1 MNTPAAD
8 PDAEQNRTGAQQE
21 SAAGQEASAPTSV
34 KRGGLSVAVLI
45 LVSLVWYLLAD
56 RFTPYTDQ
64 ARVQGYVVGVAPQVS
79 GIVREV
85 WVKNNQPVAEGDRL
99 FQIDPLQY
107 EIALAKAQSD
117 LENTQR
123 QVEAGDAAVAAAR
136 ANLRSALAN
145 LEKAEKDTARLERL
159 REEDPGTISTRRLEV
174 SRANLDQARSG
185 VAAAE
190 SGIQQAIEQKG
201 GDGENNSLLKIARTS
216 VEKAQLDLQRT
227 TVVASSRGVITD
239 LRADV
244 GVYAGAGGPLMT
256 LVAVNDVWVRAE
268 FTENNLGRIKIGTP
282 VDILF
287 DVAPGKIYPG
297 KISSIGLGISASQPP
312 PPGTLPS
319 ISNSR
324 DWLRQS
330 QRFPVDVSFE
340 LSRDDPLMQQLRIG
354 AQASVV
360 AYGDGAGPLA
370 WLGKVY
376 IRIMSWLSYAY

>member
-8 PDAEQNRTGAQQE
+8 PDAEENRTGAQQE
-21 SAAGQEASAPTSV
+21 SAAGQEAGAPTSV

-287 DVAPGKIYPG
+287 DVAPGRIYPG

-319 ISNSR
+319 INNSR

>member
-1 MNTPAAD
+1 MNKPDEVLATVEAENALEQDGQPSQDTAA
-8 PDAEQNRTGAQQE
+8 PKT
-21 SAAGQEASAPTSV
+21 V
-34 KRGGLSVAVLI
+34 KRGGLFVAGLI
-45 LVSLVWYLLAD
+45 MFSLLWYLLAD

-79 GIVREV
+79 GIVRAV

-136 ANLRSALAN
+136 ANLRSAQAN
-145 LEKAEKDTARLERL
+145 LEKAQKDTARLERL
-159 REEDPGTISTRRLEV
+159 RKEDPGTISTRRLEV
-174 SRANLDQARSG
+174 SRANLDQAKSG

-201 GDGENNSLLKIARTS
+201 GDGSSNSLLKIARTS
-216 VEKAQLDLQRT
+216 VEKAELDLQRT
-227 TVVASSRGVITD
+227 TVTASSRGVITD

-244 GVYAGAGGPLMT
+244 GVYAGAGGPVMT

-268 FTENNLGRIKIGTP
+268 FTENNLGRISVGTP
-282 VDILF
+282 VDIVF
-287 DVAPGKIYPG
+287 DVAPGKVYPG

-319 ISNSR
+319 ISNNR

-330 QRFPVDVSFE
+330 QRFPVNVSFE
-340 LSRDDPLMQQLRIG
+340 LQSDDPMMRQLRVG
-354 AQASVV
+354 AQASVM
-360 AYGDGAGPLA
+360 AYGDGAGALA
-370 WLGKVY
+370 WLGKAY
-376 IRIMSWLSYAY
+376 IRLMSWFSYAY